1 MLFPAEEG
9 RDEDGAPDD
18 EPEPPKPG
26 KRPSL
31 KVVK

>member
-9 RDEDGAPDD
+9 VQEESPDD

-26 KRPSL
+26 RRPSL

>member
-1 MLFPAEEG
+1 LFPAEEAKPNN
-9 RDEDGAPDD
+9 EPPDD
-18 EPEPPKPG
+18 EPQPPKPG